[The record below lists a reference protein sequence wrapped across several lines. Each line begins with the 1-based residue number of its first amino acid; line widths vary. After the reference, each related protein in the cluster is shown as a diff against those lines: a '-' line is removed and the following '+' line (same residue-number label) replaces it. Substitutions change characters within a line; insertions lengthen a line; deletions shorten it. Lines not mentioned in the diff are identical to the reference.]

1 MANQPL
7 PPVRAQWRLL
17 NLEQLLLLLL
27 LLLHHEL
34 LLSLL
39 LLQQMSLKLFFD
51 HFVNMASQSLKT
63 FEAAA
68 HL

>member
-1 MANQPL
+1 MTNQPL
-7 PPVRAQWRLL
+7 SSIRAQRRLL
-17 NLEQLLLLLL
+17 HLEQLLLLLL

-39 LLQQMSLKLFFD
+39 LLQQLPLKLLID
-51 HFVNMASQSLKT
+51 HFVNLAPQSLKT
-63 FEAAA
+63 LETAA